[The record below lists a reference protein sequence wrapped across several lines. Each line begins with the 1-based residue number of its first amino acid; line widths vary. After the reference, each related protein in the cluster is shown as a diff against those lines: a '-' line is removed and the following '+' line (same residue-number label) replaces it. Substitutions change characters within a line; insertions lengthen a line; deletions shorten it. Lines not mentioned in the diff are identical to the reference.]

1 LEGRLGKYIVIRLL
15 QALLVLLGL
24 SLLIFFIARVMP
36 GDPARVALG
45 SLATHEQVQNLREE
59 MHLDKPFPVQYY
71 FWLRSVLKG
80 DLGRSLYTRRPVTT
94 DLKAY
99 IPATLELI
107 LFSLLISL
115 VIGQITGVLAGYFR
129 NSWFDGLSRLIS
141 YIGVAAPPFVVA
153 IFLLLIFTYVL
164 NLTPAVG
171 RLALE
176 QRPPPQITGFL
187 IFDSL
192 IAGKFDIALEAIKH
206 IFLPAASLAV
216 ANIAQESR
224 ITRTSLAENL
234 QKDYVTAHIVY
245 GIPTRSITFKY
256 LLRPSLIPT
265 VSVMGLDFAFQLSN
279 AFLVELVFMWP
290 GFSRY
295 AVTVMLNKDL
305 NAIVAVVLVIGVAF
319 SVVNVIVDIV
329 VSFLDPRVRL
339 QRAEG

>member
-1 LEGRLGKYIVIRLL
+1 MGKYIVLRLL
-15 QALLVLLGL
+15 QSLFVLFGL

-71 FWLRSVLKG
+71 FWLRSLLRG

-107 LFSLLISL
+107 LISFLMSL
-115 VIGQITGVLAGYFR
+115 VIGQVTGVLAGYFR
-129 NSWFDGLSRLIS
+129 NSWFDSLSRLIS
-141 YIGVAAPPFVVA
+141 YVGIATPAFAVA
-153 IFLLLIFTYVL
+153 IFLLLFFTYIL
-164 NLTPAVG
+164 NLAPAVG
-171 RLALE
+171 RLSLAAA
-176 QRPPPQITGFL
+176 PPPRITGFFIL
-187 IFDSL
+187 DSV
-192 IAGKFDIALEAIKH
+192 IAGKFGTALEGLKH

-216 ANIAQESR
+216 ANIAQEGR
-224 ITRTSLAENL
+224 ITRTSIAENL
-234 QKDYVTAHIVY
+234 QKDYVTAHTVY
-245 GIPTRSITFKY
+245 GIPRWSILFKY

-265 VSVMGLDFAFQLSN
+265 VSVMGLAFAYQLSN

-339 QRAEG
+339 QRTGG

>member
-1 LEGRLGKYIVIRLL
+1 VGKYIIQRLL
-15 QALLVLLGL
+15 QSIVVVFGL

-45 SLATHEQVQNLREE
+45 SLATKEQVETLRKE
-59 MHLDKPFPVQYY
+59 MHLDKSFPVQYY
-71 FWLRSVLKG
+71 FWLKSILRG
-80 DLGRSLYTRRPVTT
+80 DLGKSWYTRRPVTT

-107 LFSLLISL
+107 FFSFLLSL
-115 VIGQITGVLAGYFR
+115 VIGQVMGVLAGYFR

-153 IFLLLIFTYVL
+153 IFFLLTFTYIL

-171 RLALE
+171 RLRLGAT
-176 QRPPPQITGFL
+176 PPPQLTSFIIL
-187 IFDSL
+187 DSL
-192 IAGKFDIALEAIKH
+192 LAGKFDITLQALKH
-206 IFLPAASLAV
+206 IILPAASLAL
-216 ANIAQESR
+216 ANIAQEGR
-224 ITRTSLAENL
+224 ITRTSISENL
-234 QKDYVTAHIVY
+234 QKDYVMAHIVY
-245 GIPTRSITFKY
+245 GIPTRSTIFKY

-265 VSVMGLDFAFQLSN
+265 VSVMGLAFAYQLTN
-279 AFLVELVFMWP
+279 AFLVEVVFMWP

-305 NAIVAVVLVIGVAF
+305 NSIVAVVLVIGVAF
-319 SVVNVIVDIV
+319 SVVNIIVDIV

-339 QRAEG
+339 QK

>member
-1 LEGRLGKYIVIRLL
+1 LGKYIVLRLL
-15 QALLVLLGL
+15 QSLFVLFGL

-45 SLATHEQVQNLREE
+45 SLATHEQVQDLREE
-59 MHLDKPFPVQYY
+59 MHLDKSFPVQYY
-71 FWLRSVLKG
+71 FWLRSLLRG

-107 LFSLLISL
+107 LISFLMSL
-115 VIGQITGVLAGYFR
+115 VIGQVTGVLAGYFR
-129 NSWFDGLSRLIS
+129 NSWFDSLSRLIS
-141 YIGVAAPPFVVA
+141 YVGIATPAFAVA
-153 IFLLLIFTYVL
+153 IFLLLFFTYIL
-164 NLTPAVG
+164 NLAPTVG
-171 RLALE
+171 RLSLAAA
-176 QRPPPQITGFL
+176 PPPRITGFFIL
-187 IFDSL
+187 DSV
-192 IAGKFDIALEAIKH
+192 IAGKFGTALEGLKH

-224 ITRTSLAENL
+224 ITRTSIAENL
-234 QKDYVTAHIVY
+234 QKDYVIAHTVY
-245 GIPTRSITFKY
+245 GIPRWSILFKY

-265 VSVMGLDFAFQLSN
+265 VSVMGLAFAYQLSN

-339 QRAEG
+339 QRTGG